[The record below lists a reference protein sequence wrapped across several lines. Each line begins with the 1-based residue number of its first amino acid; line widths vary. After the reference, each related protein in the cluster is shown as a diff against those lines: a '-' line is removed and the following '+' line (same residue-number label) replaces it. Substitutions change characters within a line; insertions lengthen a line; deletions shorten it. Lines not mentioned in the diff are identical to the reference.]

1 MNSGVEGLCKIGGR
15 VLVDQVSE
23 STAAE
28 LVDVPD
34 IPTITRHQFDHRQL
48 AWTFSSGRYT
58 SDHTPPSS
66 RTKIS

>member
-1 MNSGVEGLCKIGGR
+1 
-15 VLVDQVSE
+15 VDQVSE

-28 LVDVPD
+28 LVGVPD

-66 RTKIS
+66 RTRIS